1 MNQKTVD
8 LYLMKNGKPIL
19 NAESEYHGDKDMYA
33 TFRDRDPRMY
43 HTIMPPYKVKAGG
56 GTYRTWSYTDNEAD
70 REYIDIMGA
79 NTSCSCLLYTSP
91 SPRDCS

>member
-1 MNQKTVD
+1 
-8 LYLMKNGKPIL
+8 MKNGKPIL

-56 GTYRTWSYTDNEAD
+56 GTYRTCRIPTMRPTVSILISWEQIPVAAIRVSA
-70 REYIDIMGA
+70 
-79 NTSCSCLLYTSP
+79 
-91 SPRDCS
+91 